1 MTGMQTPARWPRR
14 LAVGAVL
21 LAAVGA
27 ALVAGVRFGTADTRA
42 AEGGSAEPG
51 RKVAS
56 AAGQGAWAKPAFE
69 LPTLGGPERSLRDWQ
84 GKVIMLNFWATWCPP
99 CQYETRD
106 FVRYQRQWGEA
117 GLQIV
122 GIGLDQ
128 ERKLRNFAR
137 SFGINY
143 PVLVT
148 DRARGAQMLGVWG
161 DDQGIL
167 PYTVVIAPDGEI
179 VFSHAGQFSDQLFED
194 YVRPLLVEE
203 RA

>member
-1 MTGMQTPARWPRR
+1 MNAPQLTARSRR
-14 LAVGAVL
+14 WVAGAVL
-21 LAAVGA
+21 LAGLGA
-27 ALVAGVRFGTADTRA
+27 AFIGGTRFGAADA
-42 AEGGSAEPG
+42 ASGSAPAPAGEMAKANPASSKSAWRKPG
-51 RKVAS
+51 
-56 AAGQGAWAKPAFE
+56 FE
-69 LPTLGGPERSLRDWQ
+69 LPALAGGKRSLEDYK

-106 FVRYQRQWGEA
+106 FVRYQKRWKEA

-122 GIGLDQ
+122 GVGLDR

-148 DRARGAQMLGVWG
+148 DRARGARMLGVWG
-161 DDQGIL
+161 DDKGIL

-194 YVRPLLVEE
+194 FVRPLLEDG

>member
-1 MTGMQTPARWPRR
+1 MTVRKPTVPRR
-14 LAVGAVL
+14 WAAGAVL
-21 LAAVGA
+21 LGGLAAAFVGGA
-27 ALVAGVRFGTADTRA
+27 RFGNADAASRAEKTPVQGMAKAERA
-42 AEGGSAEPG
+42 ASQSAWRKPG
-51 RKVAS
+51 
-56 AAGQGAWAKPAFE
+56 FE
-69 LPTLGGPERSLRDWQ
+69 LPALAGGKRSLEDYK

-106 FVRYQRQWGEA
+106 FVRYQERWGDA

-122 GIGLDQ
+122 GVGLDR

-161 DDQGIL
+161 DDKGIL

-179 VFSHAGQFSDQLFED
+179 VFSHSGQFSDQLFED
-194 YVRPLLVEE
+194 FVRPLLEDG